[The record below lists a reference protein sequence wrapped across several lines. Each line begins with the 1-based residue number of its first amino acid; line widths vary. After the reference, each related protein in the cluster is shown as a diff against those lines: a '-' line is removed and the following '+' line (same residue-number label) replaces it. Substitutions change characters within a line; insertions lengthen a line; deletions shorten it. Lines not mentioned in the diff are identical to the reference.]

1 MSSRTFRT
9 AAVAALTT
17 ALSLSLG
24 SGAYAS
30 VAGSSITPSTEIQT
44 AASSAAENPFR
55 GISLDGLHAEQLTM
69 WPAGKPVKYW
79 ALMLNDDL
87 ASKTYTGGVFFLY
100 APAAGKLGYLLD
112 TDIIVR
118 SVEDPHQV
126 VVTDLEFLKANPRTE
141 IRYGNLEEPGQGRVI
156 ATATTWM

>member
-1 MSSRTFRT
+1 M
-9 AAVAALTT
+9 AALTA

-30 VAGSSITPSTEIQT
+30 VTGSSITPSTEIQT
-44 AASSAAENPFR
+44 SAPSAAENPFL
-55 GISLDGLHAEQLTM
+55 GIDLDGLRAEQLTM

-79 ALMLNDDL
+79 ALTLNDDL

-100 APAAGKLGYLLD
+100 APAAEKLGYLLD

-126 VVTDLEFLKANPRTE
+126 VVTDLEFLRANPRAE
-141 IRYGNLEEPGQGRVI
+141 IRYGNPEKPALGRVI